1 MIIQITRSSSLAP
14 VASTSSSVG
23 ACAVSDPGT
32 PLPRFNRF
40 NVVTSGPVVGSGA
53 EVSTTS
59 SGSSSSSG
67 SGVGSSSSGVGVG
80 STVGSG
86 VGVGVGVGWGR
97 VVVVVV
103 EVDVEVEVVVVGH
116 IGGGRVQGC
125 V

>member
-59 SGSSSSSG
+59 SGSSSG
-67 SGVGSSSSGVGVG
+67 SGVGSSSGGGVG
-80 STVGSG
+80 SAVGSG
-86 VGVGVGVGWGR
+86 VGVGVGSGVG
-97 VVVVVV
+97 
-103 EVDVEVEVVVVGH
+103 
-116 IGGGRVQGC
+116 
-125 V
+125 